1 MRGSPQDQSRA
12 CVFDRTEPWSEG
24 DCCYWTQGP
33 TDLRGP
39 GGGRGVGARTQCA
52 HRGSGTPESTR
63 WKSKAGGHVSSL
75 WERMR
80 EASRTPTQQ
89 LQRNSNHVKTL
100 GKWFNDVLQ
109 QK

>member
-39 GGGRGVGARTQCA
+39 GGGGKDTVCSQGFWD
-52 HRGSGTPESTR
+52 SGE
-63 WKSKAGGHVSSL
+63 H
-75 WERMR
+75 
-80 EASRTPTQQ
+80 
-89 LQRNSNHVKTL
+89 TL
-100 GKWFNDVLQ
+100 EK
-109 QK
+109 